1 MLRRRLLPPWLRRGV
16 EAGVVGALLSL
27 GSLVAFQV
35 SRPEP
40 RLVLPTGLD
49 SAFIL
54 LPAVVALGVFA
65 VAYPTFLAATRE
77 DAVLGIVAAY
87 LVAADA
93 LMLISF
99 AIGDQVMVHPIGRS
113 LPLGIVAAVA
123 SLPVALAAAL
133 VGQIT
138 APFGF
143 GHSAGIRSALAG
155 AIVGLVATVIVAY
168 TI

>member
-1 MLRRRLLPPWLRRGV
+1 
-16 EAGVVGALLSL
+16 VGALLSL
-27 GSLVAFQV
+27 GTLVAFQV

-54 LPAVVALGVFA
+54 LPAVVALGVFV
-65 VAYPTFLAATRE
+65 VAYPTFMAATRG
-77 DAVLGIVAAY
+77 DAVMGIVAAF

-93 LMLISF
+93 LMLVSF
-99 AIGDQVMVHPIGRS
+99 AIGDQVVVHPIGRS
-113 LPLGIVAAVA
+113 LPLGIVAAAA

-133 VGQIT
+133 VGQVT

-143 GHSAGIRSALAG
+143 GHSAGIRSAVAG
-155 AIVGLVATVIVAY
+155 AVVGLAAAIVVAY
-168 TI
+168 TV